1 MLGRARGP
9 TPPRALGWSKSRQPH
24 GVGRAR
30 GATPPCVRGSSEN
43 RQRRGVGS
51 RFLLFSCNSDVI
63 TRPRRSARSGPG
75 HCFRRRRPASSPVS
89 ISFFRKGRGRA
100 EPRAGP
106 HPSALRQ
113 AKRARSQVS
122 ARVRL
127 PAQRFVPDSPLEGR
141 GFEPSV
147 PLFSYSPLT
156 ISGSPLIV
164 SVTLPPT
171 LRQNGNHNPFATGR
185 PTVRIHRTLGPRPRR
200 AQLSRPAAG
209 SPARDRGSRAD
220 AAVRPAF
227 SCSACHSMEPIAHT
241 VLTGS
246 GLRCSSS
253 SCARWR

>member
-1 MLGRARGP
+1 MVEKSSAARGRAR
-9 TPPRALGWSKSRQPH
+9 SRRNSSM
-24 GVGRAR
+24 RAR
-30 GATPPCVRGSSEN
+30 IIGKSSAARGRVTFPP
-43 RQRRGVGS
+43 
-51 RFLLFSCNSDVI
+51 FSCNSDVI

-241 VLTGS
+241 VLTGC